1 MIHFNFIRCL
11 LTFGSFFNRLGSNSP
26 LLAASCVRRRS
37 VPKGKNRVIPR
48 LLAAGIAIFGFAIL
62 FLHDCNTLRDT
73 FLAAVVAPVVAWH
86 PCSDK
91 EAS

>member
-1 MIHFNFIRCL
+1 MCSKTTGPEGEKTRN
-11 LTFGSFFNRLGSNSP
+11 TPSAYGG
-26 LLAASCVRRRS
+26 V
-37 VPKGKNRVIPR
+37 
-48 LLAAGIAIFGFAIL
+48 AIFRFAIL
-62 FLHDCNTLRDT
+62 FLHDCNTLRGT